1 MALLGKLGRYQN
13 FGLLIMRIGLGAMMI
28 LHGKDKLTGGPEV
41 WTGLGLAMGK
51 LHIHFWPAFWGFMC
65 AITETIGGL
74 FCMLGLWFR
83 LVCLLLVINFIVA
96 ALSSYT
102 TIYKIGDIAHAVEL
116 ASAFFGLMFI
126 GAGAYS
132 VDKS

>member
-1 MALLGKLGRYQN
+1 
-13 FGLLIMRIGLGAMMI
+13 MMI
-28 LHGKDKLTGGPEV
+28 LHGKDKLFGGPEK
-41 WTGLGLAMGK
+41 WADLGEAMGK

-65 AITETIGGL
+65 AITETFGGL

-83 LVCLLLVINFIVA
+83 PVCILLVINFIVA
-96 ALSSYT
+96 TLEHEPTFSTLGKAS
-102 TIYKIGDIAHAVEL
+102 HAIEL
-116 ASAFFGLMFI
+116 ACTFFGLLFI

>member
-1 MALLGKLGRYQN
+1 MALFGKLERYQN
-13 FGLLIMRIGLGAMMI
+13 MGLLVMRIGLGAMMI
-28 LHGKDKLTGGPEV
+28 LHGKGKLMGGPEK
-41 WTGLGLAMGK
+41 WEQIGHAMGK
-51 LHIHFWPAFWGFMC
+51 LHIDFLPVFWGFMC

-83 LVCLLLVINFIVA
+83 VVCMLMVINFFVA
-96 ALSSYT
+96 ALHHYS
-102 TIYKIGDIAHAVEL
+102 TIDNISDASHALEL
-116 ASAFFGLMFI
+116 MFTFFGLLFI